1 MTNND
6 STELA
11 IVILNWNGSKMMR
24 KYLPSVLEHSGN
36 AEIIVADNASTDDSL
51 AMLANEFPTVRTIVL
66 DKNWG
71 FADGY
76 NKALAQVKAEYYLLL
91 NSDVRV
97 EKGWL
102 DAMMDYMRKNNDVAA
117 CQPKL
122 LSDVSPTLFE
132 YAGACGGFIDGYGYP
147 YCRGRVLGKTE
158 TDRGQY
164 DTVMEVLWA
173 TGACLL
179 IRSADYWSAGG
190 LDGRFFAHHEEID
203 LCWRLNIMGR
213 RIVCVPQSKAYH
225 LGGGTLPKG
234 NPHKTYLNFRNN
246 LLMLYKNLPEAEL
259 QRVMRIRWCLDYLA
273 ALQTLLASRSFGDF
287 KAIIRARKDFKKQRK
302 DFAADRRK
310 IQESRTTAHIPGKTS
325 FSLLWQYYI
334 KGIKEYS
341 WLPKY

>member
-1 MTNND
+1 MLLMPERKIYHHMTNND

-122 LSDVSPTLFE
+122 LSDVSPPFLNTPEPAAVSLTGTVTL
-132 YAGACGGFIDGYGYP
+132 
-147 YCRGRVLGKTE
+147 T
-158 TDRGQY
+158 
-164 DTVMEVLWA
+164 
-173 TGACLL
+173 
-179 IRSADYWSAGG
+179 AGG
-190 LDGRFFAHHEEID
+190 
-203 LCWRLNIMGR
+203 
-213 RIVCVPQSKAYH
+213 VCSAKQKQTADNTIPLWKCCGPQE
-225 LGGGTLPKG
+225 PV
-234 NPHKTYLNFRNN
+234 F
-246 LLMLYKNLPEAEL
+246 
-259 QRVMRIRWCLDYLA
+259 
-273 ALQTLLASRSFGDF
+273 
-287 KAIIRARKDFKKQRK
+287 
-302 DFAADRRK
+302 
-310 IQESRTTAHIPGKTS
+310 
-325 FSLLWQYYI
+325 
-334 KGIKEYS
+334 
-341 WLPKY
+341 